1 MTAQDIHPP
10 GKLWQPGKQRG
21 RAKESKGK
29 QRGILC
35 MTSGP
40 KDPDTK
46 KRPAIPSPS
55 LQAHRLF

>member
-10 GKLWQPGKQRG
+10 GKLWQTGKQRG
-21 RAKESKGK
+21 RA
-29 QRGILC
+29 ILY

-55 LQAHRLF
+55 LQAHTLF